1 MIDPI
6 LLGAVLPAVVD
17 IGKQLFGAVSR
28 RIGGISVDDE
38 IKLAD
43 LDIRRLQA
51 LSAADMPG
59 GTPSQWIV
67 DLRAAFRYVAA
78 LVVIAVGLVVLAA
91 GAWMTYAAGG
101 ESAAGANLFD
111 LGGQLVGVP
120 FTLIFGERMLTALR
134 RPSK

>member
-1 MIDPI
+1 MDP
-6 LLGAVLPAVVD
+6 LLIGALLPAVVD
-17 IGKQLFGAVSR
+17 IGKQLFSAVSR
-28 RIGGISVDDE
+28 RIGGLSIDDE

-51 LSAADMPG
+51 LASADMPG

-78 LVVIAVGLVVLAA
+78 LVVIAVGLVVLGA
-91 GAWMTYAAGG
+91 GAWLTYIQPGG
-101 ESAAGANLFD
+101 ATTGATLID
-111 LGGQLVGVP
+111 LGGQLVGTP
-120 FTLIFGERMLTALR
+120 FVLIFGERMLTALR

>member
-1 MIDPI
+1 MVDPL
-6 LLGAVLPAVVD
+6 LLGALLPAVVD
-17 IGKQLFGAVSR
+17 IGKTLIGAVSR
-28 RIGGISVDDE
+28 RIGGLSIDDE

-51 LSAADMPG
+51 LSAADVPG

-78 LVVIAVGLVVLAA
+78 VIVIVVGLVVLAA
-91 GAWMTYAAGG
+91 GAVLTYYSKVQGTVG
-101 ESAAGANLFD
+101 TDLMD
-111 LGGQLVGVP
+111 LGGQLIGMP
-120 FTLIFGERMLTALR
+120 FVLIFGERMLIALR